1 MRKFVIVIVPM
12 LFIACLFGSSEIIN
26 NDATV
31 GSVDGRTISVAQLDS
46 VVKIIDQNEGTEE
59 TPRELKKAAMD
70 SLIMQKLIDIR
81 VDSVAGELNKD
92 WEFERKKER
101 TVGETAKKI
110 LYQEKISAAVEIDSS
125 EIREYYEEHQDNFKV
140 PEQVWARHILIRRPN
155 PDTAGVK
162 SEKEKEKRI
171 AESDRFALER
181 AEAVMKKVLDGEDWD
196 SLAAIYSEDKQNASN
211 GGDLG
216 FFMRG
221 RMVPEFDSA
230 AFATEP
236 GTITGPVSTQFGYHI
251 IKVEDYKP
259 ESLKPLEGD
268 TEAQI
273 TGIIRRDKEKEIAQA
288 YVDSLKEN
296 STFSYNDEVLNNDD
310 STFSDDTWVMVADGT
325 DTLFYNTYM
334 ESLPRFR
341 AWKNLDTLTV
351 DDKMEMLDFM
361 KVNLLLLHAVKE
373 LGYMEHPDVVKA
385 SEEFVNREA
394 RQEVNSFLKDQE
406 YEPTEEEVESYF
418 DAHRKD
424 YTVERKL
431 LVYHIIFQDSLQAE
445 AVRDSLLL
453 GAKFEDMAK
462 RYYPGEPEIREVAY
476 NLDYIGPQ
484 DMGEVFYKA
493 ADALKVG
500 EISHPVKTEWGYHLI
515 KLVNRKEDKTLA
527 QVKPG
532 IKHTLKGQRDSSRKL
547 DLFEKWKAVAN
558 IEVNE
563 KLLNKYKP
571 ESAGNLN

>member
-1 MRKFVIVIVPM
+1 MRKFVIVIAPM
-12 LFIACLFGSSEIIN
+12 LFVACLFGSSEIIKS
-26 NDATV
+26 DATV
-31 GSVDGRTISVAQLDS
+31 GSVDGRTISIAQLDS
-46 VVKIIDQNEGTEE
+46 VIKIIDQNESKEQ
-59 TPRELKKAAMD
+59 TPQELKKAAMD
-70 SLIMQKLIDIR
+70 SLITQRLIDIR
-81 VDSVAGELNKD
+81 VDSVAEELNKD
-92 WEFERKKER
+92 WEFARKKER
-101 TVGETAKKI
+101 NVGETAKKI
-110 LYQEKISAAVEIDSS
+110 LYQEKISAAVTIDSA
-125 EIREYYEEHQDNFKV
+125 EIRDYYEEHRDSFKV

-162 SEKEKEKRI
+162 SEKKKEKLL
-171 AESDRFALER
+171 AESDSFALER
-181 AEAVMKKVLDGEDWD
+181 AEAVMKKALDGEDWD
-196 SLAAIYSEDKQNASN
+196 SLAAVYSEDKQNASN

-230 AFATEP
+230 AFATP
-236 GTITGPVSTQFGYHI
+236 AGVITGPVSTKFGYHI
-251 IKVEDYKP
+251 IKVEEYKP

-268 TEAQI
+268 TEEQI
-273 TGIIRRDKEKEIAQA
+273 KGIIRRDKEKEIAQA
-288 YVDSLKEN
+288 YVDSLKES

-310 STFSDDTWVMVADGT
+310 STFSDDTWVMVADST

-341 AWKNLDTLTV
+341 SWKNLDTLTV

-373 LGYMEHPDVVKA
+373 LGYMDNPEVVKA
-385 SEEFVNREA
+385 SDDFVNREA
-394 RQEVNSFLKDQE
+394 RQEVNSLLKDQE

-431 LVYHIIFQDSLQAE
+431 LVYHIIFQDSLLAE

-532 IKHTLKGQRDSSRKL
+532 IKHTLKGQRDARTKL
-547 DLFEKWKAVAN
+547 DLVEKWKTVAN

-571 ESAGNLN
+571 ESDG

>member
-46 VVKIIDQNEGTEE
+46 VVKVIDQNEGTEE
-59 TPRELKKAAMD
+59 TPQELKKAAMD
-70 SLIMQKLIDIR
+70 SLIMQRLIDIR
-81 VDSVAGELNKD
+81 VDSVAEELNQD

-110 LYQEKISAAVEIDSS
+110 LYQEKISAAVAIDSS
-125 EIREYYEEHQDNFKV
+125 EIKDYYEEHQDNFKV

-171 AESDRFALER
+171 AESDSFALER

-196 SLAAIYSEDKQNASN
+196 SLAAVYSEDKQNASN

-230 AFATEP
+230 AFATPP

-251 IKVEDYKP
+251 IKVEEYKP

-361 KVNLLLLHAVKE
+361 KVNLLLMHAVKE
-373 LGYMEHPDVVKA
+373 LGYMDHPDVVKA

-394 RQEVNSFLKDQE
+394 RQEVNSLLKDLE

-515 KLVNRKEDKTLA
+515 KLVQRKEDKTLA

-532 IKHTLKGQRDSSRKL
+532 IKHTLKEQRDAGKKL

>member
-46 VVKIIDQNEGTEE
+46 VVKIIDQKEGTEE
-59 TPRELKKAAMD
+59 TPQELKNAAMD
-70 SLIMQKLIDIR
+70 SLIMQRLIDIR
-81 VDSVAGELNKD
+81 VDSVAKELNQD

-110 LYQEKISAAVEIDSS
+110 LYQERISAAVEIDSS
-125 EIREYYEEHQDNFKV
+125 EIRDYYEEHQDNFKV

-171 AESDRFALER
+171 AESDSFALER

-196 SLAAIYSEDKQNASN
+196 SLAAVYSEDKQNASN

-230 AFATEP
+230 AFATPP

-251 IKVEDYKP
+251 IKVEEYKP

-273 TGIIRRDKEKEIAQA
+273 KGIIRRDKEKEIAQA

-310 STFSDDTWVMVADGT
+310 STFSEDTWVMVADGT
-325 DTLFYNTYM
+325 DTLFYNIYM

-341 AWKNLDTLTV
+341 AWKKLDTLTV

-361 KVNLLLLHAVKE
+361 KVNLLLMHAVKE
-373 LGYMEHPDVVKA
+373 LGYLDHPDVVKA
-385 SEEFVNREA
+385 TEEFVNREA
-394 RQEVNSFLKDQE
+394 RQEVNGLLKDQE

-532 IKHTLKGQRDSSRKL
+532 IKHTLKEQRDASKKL